1 MRPICCNL
9 SWFAAAVCVLA
20 GSGFAVAQQGVVR
33 ISDTGRN
40 QPAVVAHSRASAGI
54 QRTAYA
60 RGGVSQDAGT
70 YVPPAD
76 FNQKHLQSQMTPP
89 PVPAADTYVSGGMET
104 GACGLGYGSCG
115 DASCGEGCYESC
127 YEGCYDGCAEGCDSG
142 QCCGCDICL
151 CNPCYCNGSDG
162 CDSCYGS
169 GYNQRMCTLFARPA
183 KGSKNLACRAWRG
196 QQHNFLNRNQRLS
209 NCLFGWMVPS
219 GSCGQ
224 GTPPVGKYRVTY
236 ADQPDYA
243 DARDGQLYGVQ
254 GYGMPMTVPTAPT
267 VRYAYNYS
275 WGTPASRLTPLST
288 YNPQTS
294 PQHPLHRT
302 W

>member
-40 QPAVVAHSRASAGI
+40 VPAASAASRQAPGVH
-54 QRTAYA
+54 RTGYVVRAQSE
-60 RGGVSQDAGT
+60 GAGA

-76 FNQKHLQSQMTPP
+76 FNENMAPP
-89 PVPAADTYVSGGMET
+89 PVPTPDPSSYAPQNFDS
-104 GACGLGYGSCG
+104 GACGLGY
-115 DASCGEGCYESC
+115 CGEGAACG
-127 YEGCYDGCAEGCDSG
+127 EGCYDGCGCGEGCDQG

-151 CNPCYCNGSDG
+151 CDPCFCNGGNG
-162 CDSCYGS
+162 CQCGYGN
-169 GYNQRMCTLFARPA
+169 GFNQRMCTLFARPA
-183 KGSKNLACRAWRG
+183 KSCSGNIACKAWRG
-196 QQHNFLNRNQRLS
+196 QQYNYLNRNQRLS

-219 GSCGQ
+219 GNCGQ
-224 GTPPVGKYRVTY
+224 GTPPVGKYRITY
-236 ADQPDYA
+236 ANQPDYA

-254 GYGMPMTVPTAPT
+254 GYGMPMTVPIAPT

-294 PQHPLHRT
+294 PQHLLHRT